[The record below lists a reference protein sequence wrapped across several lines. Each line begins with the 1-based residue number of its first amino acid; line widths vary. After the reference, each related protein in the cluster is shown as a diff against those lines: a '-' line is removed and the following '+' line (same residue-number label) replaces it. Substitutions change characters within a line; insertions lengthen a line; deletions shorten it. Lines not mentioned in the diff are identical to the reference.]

1 VSYGSEPEKLVGT
14 RSNPRLEA
22 LLRDTSSRGSAFG
35 RAYAALIDKWLAEL
49 LPAEEG
55 VALVAVGGYGRRELC
70 PGSDLDI
77 LLLHEK
83 RHDVA
88 ALAERLWY
96 PLWDAGLQVDHS
108 VRTVREAVT
117 EADRDL
123 KVAMG
128 LLDARVV
135 HGDTTLGDTLITRVR
150 DAWRSRAARRLPAL
164 DEATIERHRRAGAV
178 AFLLEPDLKEGH
190 GGLRDLTALGALAV
204 STDVVEFDD
213 ALNDGR
219 ETLLQV
225 RVALQRITGRRSNV
239 LGLEQQDDVAAALG
253 APDADALMT
262 RVAEAG
268 RMIMWHS
275 DDAWQRVRSGLAGP
289 RRRSSPGGDVELGYG
304 IVLRDG
310 EVVLADERLAGAA
323 PTLLHV
329 GAAAAHTGAQIN
341 RATQRILAD
350 RAPTLHDRWAPETRD
365 ALVALLGAGPQ
376 GTVVLETLDR
386 FDLIARV
393 IPEWEPVRSRPQ
405 RNAFHQFTVDR
416 HLMEAAARAA
426 ALTRRVERPDLLLV
440 GAFFHDLGKGYP
452 GDHTDAGVL
461 LMGQIA
467 TRMGFE
473 PDDVAVLVQ
482 LVRQHLLLPK
492 VATSRDLSDP
502 ATLRAVADEVGSA
515 ATLELL
521 HALTEA
527 DSLATGPTA
536 WSPWRVQLVE
546 DLVDGVRATLA
557 DQAAL
562 RTTPPSIEVPPGP
575 PPAAPTVAVRDGT
588 VRVVGPD
595 RPGLFAASVGV
606 LSLHGQDVRAA
617 RAASSADVAVAE
629 FDIEALFGKPVPGDE
644 LERELTEAVEGRLD
658 LDGRLAERARVYS
671 HLRLPGAA
679 RPADPRVLVHPDE
692 SPVAAI
698 VEVRAP
704 DGIGVLYRIARALVA
719 DGLDIRLAKI
729 ATLGHEVVDT
739 FYVVDARDGSRPA
752 PESLSS
758 IEANVLEA
766 LRDT

>member
-22 LLRDTSSRGSAFG
+22 LLRDASSRGSAFS
-35 RAYAALIDKWLAEL
+35 RAYGALIDEWLAEL
-49 LPAEEG
+49 LPDQDG

-70 PGSDLDI
+70 PGSDLDL
-77 LLLHEK
+77 LLLHQG
-83 RHDVA
+83 RRDVA
-88 ALAERLWY
+88 ALAEQVWY
-96 PLWDAGLQVDHS
+96 PIWDAGLQVDHS

-135 HGDTTLGDTLITRVR
+135 HGDTTLGDTLITKVR

-164 DEATIERHRRAGAV
+164 DEATIERHDEAGAV

-204 STDVVEFDD
+204 STDVVDVDD
-213 ALNDGR
+213 ALAVGR
-219 ETLLQV
+219 ETLLEI

-253 APDADALMT
+253 DADADALMT
-262 RVAEAG
+262 RVAQAG
-268 RMIMWHS
+268 RIIMWHS
-275 DDAWQRVRSGLAGP
+275 DDAWHRVRSGLAGP
-289 RRRSSPGGDVELGYG
+289 RRRSSPGRDVELGYG

-310 EVVLADERLAGAA
+310 EVILAEERLAGAE

-329 GAAAAHTGAQIN
+329 GAAAAHTGAPIA
-341 RATQRILAD
+341 RATQRLLAD
-350 RAPTLHDRWAPETRD
+350 HAPTLRDRWAPETRD
-365 ALVALLGAGPQ
+365 AFVALLGAGPQ

-386 FDLIARV
+386 FDLITRV
-393 IPEWEPVRSRPQ
+393 VPEWETVRSRPQ

-416 HLMEAAARAA
+416 HLMEAAAQAA

-440 GAFFHDLGKGYP
+440 GAFFHDLGKGSS
-452 GDHTDAGVL
+452 GDHTDAGVV
-461 LMGQIA
+461 LMGAIA
-467 TRMGFE
+467 ARMGYE

-492 VATSRDLSDP
+492 VATSRDLADP
-502 ATLRAVADEVGSA
+502 ATLQTVADEVGSI

-527 DSLATGPTA
+527 DSRATGPTA
-536 WSPWRVQLVE
+536 WSPWRVELIQE
-546 DLVDGVRATLA
+546 LVDGVRATFA
-557 DQAAL
+557 DQAAAP
-562 RTTPPSIEVPPGP
+562 TAPPPIDVPPGP
-575 PPAAPTVAVRDGT
+575 APEAPTVEVRDGT

-595 RPGLFAASVGV
+595 RPGLFAASVGL

-629 FDIEALFGKPVPGDE
+629 FDVEALFGKPVPGDE
-644 LERELTEAVEGRLD
+644 LERELTEALEGRID
-658 LDGRLAERARVYS
+658 LDGRLAERARAYGRF
-671 HLRLPGAA
+671 RLPGAA
-679 RPADPRVLVHPDE
+679 RPADPLVLVHPDE

-739 FYVVDARDGSRPA
+739 FYVVDARDGGRPA
-752 PESLSS
+752 LQSLSS
-758 IEANVLEA
+758 IEANVVEA

>member
-1 VSYGSEPEKLVGT
+1 
-14 RSNPRLEA
+14 
-22 LLRDTSSRGSAFG
+22 
-35 RAYAALIDKWLAEL
+35 LIDGWLAEL
-49 LPAEEG
+49 IPAQEG
-55 VALVAVGGYGRRELC
+55 VALVAVGGYGRGELC

-77 LLLHEK
+77 LLLHQG
-83 RHDVA
+83 RRDVA
-88 ALAERLWY
+88 ALADQVWY

-135 HGDTTLGDTLITRVR
+135 HGDVGLGDTLITKVR

-164 DEATIERHRRAGAV
+164 DAVTIARHDEAGAV

-190 GGLRDLTALGALAV
+190 GGLRDLTALGALMV

-213 ALNDGR
+213 ALAIGR
-219 ETLLQV
+219 ETLLEI

-253 APDADALMT
+253 DRDADVLMK

-268 RMIMWHS
+268 RRIMWHS

-289 RRRSSPGGDVELGYG
+289 RRRSSPGRDVELGHG

-310 EVVLADERLAGAA
+310 EVVLADETLADLP
-323 PTLLHV
+323 PTVLHV
-329 GAAAAHTGAQIN
+329 GAAAAHSGAPIA
-341 RATQRILAD
+341 RATQRSLAD
-350 RAPTLHDRWAPETRD
+350 HAPTLHDRWTPESRD
-365 ALVALLGAGPQ
+365 AFVALLGAGAQ

-386 FDLIARV
+386 YDLITRI

-416 HLMEAAARAA
+416 HLMEAAAQAS

-452 GDHTDAGVL
+452 GDHTDAGVV
-461 LMGQIA
+461 LMDTIA

-502 ATLRAVADEVGSA
+502 ATLRTVADEVGSV

-527 DSLATGPTA
+527 DSIATGPTA
-536 WSPWRVQLVE
+536 WTPWRVQLIQ
-546 DLVDGVRATLA
+546 DLVDSVRAILA
-557 DQAAL
+557 DET
-562 RTTPPSIEVPPGP
+562 TTPTGPPPIAVPPGP
-575 PPAAPTVAVRDGT
+575 PPPAPTVEVFDGT

-617 RAASSADVAVAE
+617 RAASTADVAVAE
-629 FDIEALFGKPVPGDE
+629 FDVEALFGNPVEGDE
-644 LERELTEAVEGRLD
+644 LERELKEAMEGRLD

-671 HLRLPGAA
+671 RFRLPSAA
-679 RPADPRVLVHPDE
+679 RPPDPLVLVHPDE

-698 VEVRAP
+698 VEVRGP

-766 LRDT
+766 LQGT